1 MQIEI
6 TNENFE
12 QEVLKSDLPV
22 LMDCWAPWC
31 GPCLLIAPFVAE
43 IAEEYAGKV
52 KIAKFNIDEGQNSEI
67 AAHYNILSIP
77 TLKLFVKGQATDE
90 IVGAVRKEMIIDMIE
105 KYINIEANGT
115 SESPS
120 KSE

>member
-90 IVGAVRKEMIIDMIE
+90 IVGAVRKEMIVDMIE